1 MKKLFKALS
10 VSLGIIFIWWI
21 ASITLAQVISSRNS
35 SNNNVPSYYYANYKF
50 ADDWDAIFDWFT
62 KAKAKYSVG
71 KDFSTSEFVTLY
83 KHFKKTFPNL
93 TKDYAMVY
101 EKCSIL
107 AENLS
112 REYSD
117 QDMEAL
123 MWNSCYRSLMQA
135 INDIN
140 ESYTVV
146 PKATANP
153 LGGMAPLTVTFDAR
167 TSSDPSRET
176 IPADNFYWY
185 YRDENWVDT
194 PMWQGQVINY
204 TFDEPGKFIV
214 HLVIRSSN
222 VNEWILDWEQNIT
235 ISVSPKAADIV
246 VYANTR
252 KLTKGEWLKMWTTEG
267 EKWVVFDGSLT
278 VPRWWRKILS
288 HRRTITNSAIWFSYD
303 SRVQDG
309 TPGYINV
316 PLKWSWEFKVKLT
329 TNDNEKNE
337 VSQTYSIVLSDP
349 VSVIK
354 QTPEQWSTSST
365 YNFDWSASYSITNRL
380 NTYYW
385 EIFDA
390 NWWDEHGDPVKWW
403 NGKKISINFWTMKKM
418 PWTYLVRLTTTDIAW
433 NQNVETKEVFVE
445 STPPTPQFTA
455 VPTKIWTYPSE
466 FTLDASSTEDIDVE
480 NKVDSLEYSWD
491 FSTKDVD
498 IISTENNNEKMVVR
512 FNSIGRHKITLT
524 ATDEYGKATK
534 LTKLLDVKSTLRP
547 QIEAIPWAI
556 TWWKNMQFKS
566 MINEIENS
574 IYEYARDFWDG
585 KSNASELITN
595 ADHVYSH
602 KWIFTVTLRITDSE
616 WNWNDVK
623 ERVFIWE
630 QDSPIAAWKVKD
642 EGWYYIQA
650 TEKCRIEVEDWI
662 FKEIDAYPVDR
673 YAKFTIDP
681 TYSVNTKWNSN
692 WLQYVFSKQAIL
704 WVDKSKRINQLT
716 ESFSELWCH
725 YVDLQVS
732 DTNVWKEDAARIRF
746 KVVNALPKLDNVTL
760 SFPQYADNTA
770 MMGFND
776 ENSNRMSFDCTWTSN
791 LTIKVT
797 AVSAR
802 DPDGMI
808 SRLRFYYYNVDDPDR
823 KLEYKDTWISAPYT
837 YFVIPRVGWEY
848 KFWVMLY
855 DNDGWL
861 IDSDDY
867 LASNPSVYF
876 PASCSDADVPT
887 VTLRVSGNNIQV
899 WDEVT
904 YTIISKIS
912 TNNDDFATDRTFYY
926 DFTWDGTRDLVTKKD
941 TATYQFLEDY
951 EDWVVPRAAVEYRR
965 KLWIADWDTIYVKN
979 GIKPILLYNS
989 IWNTVLFRDLSV
1001 WVFQQ
1006 RKLCF
1011 ETAECEAWNNR
1022 YQRIHVVN
1030 DLESLAA
1037 WISTDITQNDS
1048 FIQKYK
1054 WYWDHNVS
1062 LYLKSKYWMEAET
1075 DFVVKTSNNESN
1087 GRIAPW
1093 VNMIT
1098 IPETTFQKI
1107 EDPETWKVKDNRA
1120 EVFLAKNMNNTLLMY
1135 INSENEWT
1143 CYVDTDIA
1151 TDSDW
1156 DWKTDND
1163 IDLPCNKIAKIKY
1176 EPDYENVIWRVYFTV
1191 VDDTWKETLT
1201 FKNFY
1206 VWFEWYILE
1215 LDEENLE
1222 IYKDITVLIDW
1233 LDDSTSENTELKN
1246 YLNRL
1251 RRNLNNTSETSALVV
1266 DINDQIENNR
1276 IVLDWNQKEKLD
1288 SILSRL
1294 ANPDTVVAVSVWM
1307 DDYERNKLEILA
1319 LLPTSKW
1326 TTIKEEI
1333 SWLFKEFEENWS
1345 WYGPDER
1352 VEALDWIWNKIV
1364 SDYKKNKRE
1373 WENDFNI
1380 YFCDIFRYYDITSST
1395 GKCWASMEIKSV
1407 QKNYQESKDNQSS
1420 WEKKWG
1426 LPTWLKIML
1435 IVLVWWVLTMVWI
1448 IVFFSIKARMN
1459 SASEND
1465 GDEW

>member
-1 MKKLFKALS
+1 MKKLFKALWL
-10 VSLGIIFIWWI
+10 SLGIVFIWWFSL
-21 ASITLAQVISSRNS
+21 ALAQVISSRNS
-35 SNNNVPSYYYANYKF
+35 ANNKVPEYYYANYKF
-50 ADDWDAIFDWFT
+50 AEDWDAILDWFT
-62 KAKAKYSVG
+62 KAKAKYSIG
-71 KDFSTSEFVTLY
+71 KEFTTSEFVELY
-83 KHFKKTFPNL
+83 RHFNKTFPHL
-93 TKDYAMVY
+93 TKDHAMVY

-112 REYSD
+112 RWYSD
-117 QDMEAL
+117 ADMEWL
-123 MWNSCYRSLMQA
+123 MWNSCYKSLIQA
-135 INDIN
+135 IKKIN
-140 ESYTVV
+140 ESYTVI
-146 PKATANP
+146 PKVTANP
-153 LGGMAPLTVTFDAR
+153 QYWMAPLIVTFDAR
-167 TSSDPSRET
+167 TSFDPSYET

-185 YRDENWVDT
+185 YRDENWIDT
-194 PMWQGQVINY
+194 PMGQGQVINY
-204 TFDEPGKFIV
+204 TFEEAGKFIV

-222 VNEWILDWEQNIT
+222 VNEWILDWEENIT
-235 ISVSPKAADIV
+235 ITVSPKAADIV

-252 KLTKGEWLKMWTTEG
+252 KLTKNAWLKMWTTEA

-288 HRRTITNSAIWFSYD
+288 HRRTITNYAIGFAYD
-303 SRVQDG
+303 SKTKNG
-309 TPGYINV
+309 APGYINV
-316 PLKWSWEFKVKLT
+316 PLKWSGEFKVTLT
-329 TNDNEKNE
+329 TKDNESNE
-337 VSQTYSIVLSDP
+337 VSQTYSIFLSDP

-354 QTPEQWSTSST
+354 QTPTRWSTTTT
-365 YNFDWSASYSITNRL
+365 YNFDASASYSITNRL

-385 EIFDA
+385 EVFDA
-390 NWWDEHGDPVKWW
+390 NGWDEHWDAIKWG
-403 NGKKISINFWTMKKM
+403 NSKKMSVNFWEMKKR
-418 PWTYLVRLTTTDIAW
+418 PWNYLVRLTTTDIVW
-433 NQNVETKEVFVE
+433 SQNVETKDLFVE
-445 STPPTPQFTA
+445 STPPTPQFVA

-466 FTLDASSTEDIDVE
+466 FTLDASSSTDIDVE
-480 NKVDSLEYSWD
+480 NKVDSLSYSWE
-491 FSTKDVD
+491 FSTDDID
-498 IISTENNNEKMVVR
+498 IISTENNNEKVVVR
-512 FNSIGRHKITLT
+512 FNSIGKHKVILT
-524 ATDEYGKATK
+524 ATDEYGKSARISK
-534 LTKLLDVKSTLRP
+534 WIDVKSTLRP

-556 TWWKNMQFKS
+556 TRWKNMQFKS
-566 MINEIENS
+566 IINEVPNS
-574 IYEYARDFWDG
+574 ISEYAWDFWDG
-585 KSNASELITN
+585 KNNASELITN
-595 ADHVYSH
+595 TDHIYSQ
-602 KWIFTVTLRITDSE
+602 KWIYTVTLRITDSK

-630 QDSPIAAWKVKD
+630 IDTPIAAWKVKD
-642 EGWYYIQA
+642 NAGYYIQA
-650 TEKCRIEVEDWI
+650 TEKCRIEVEDRI
-662 FKEIDAYPVDR
+662 FREIDAYPIDR

-681 TYSVNTKWNSN
+681 WISVNTKWNSN
-692 WLQYVFSKQAIL
+692 WLQFVFSKQAIL
-704 WVDKSKRINQLT
+704 WTDKSKKADQLT
-716 ESFSELWCH
+716 ESFSELGCH

-732 DTNVWKEDAARIRF
+732 DPNVWKEDAARIRF
-746 KVVNALPKLDNVTL
+746 KVENALPRLQNVTL
-760 SFPQYADNTA
+760 SFPQYADNNVIW
-770 MMGFND
+770 FSE

-797 AVSAR
+797 AVNAT
-802 DPDGMI
+802 DPDWMI

-823 KLEYKDTWISAPYT
+823 KLEYKDTWMSAPYV
-837 YFVIPRVGWEY
+837 YFVVPRVWWEY
-848 KFWVMLY
+848 KFWVRLY
-855 DNDGWL
+855 DNDGWM

-904 YTIISKIS
+904 YTIVSKIS
-912 TNNDDFATDRTFYY
+912 TNNDDFSTDRTFYY
-926 DFTWDGTRDLVTKKD
+926 DFTWDWTRDLVTKKD
-941 TATYQFLEDY
+941 KATYQFLEDY

-989 IWNTVLFRDLSV
+989 IWNTVIFRDLSV

-1006 RKLCF
+1006 RNICF

-1054 WYWDHNVS
+1054 ENWEHNVS
-1062 LYLKSKYWMEAET
+1062 LYLKSKYWMEAQK
-1075 DFVVKTSNNESN
+1075 DFVVKTSNNETN
-1087 GRIAPW
+1087 GKLAPW

-1098 IPETTFQKI
+1098 IPETTFQRI
-1107 EDPETWKVKDNRA
+1107 EDPETWKLKDNRA

-1135 INSENEWT
+1135 INNENEWT

-1163 IDLPCNKIAKIKY
+1163 IDLSCNKIAKIKY

-1191 VDDTWKETLT
+1191 TDDTWKETLT

-1215 LDEENLE
+1215 LDEESLE
-1222 IYKDITVLIDW
+1222 IYNDITVLIDGI
-1233 LDDSTSENTELKN
+1233 DDSSSENTELKN

-1266 DINDQIENNR
+1266 DINDQIENKW
-1276 IVLDWNQKEKLD
+1276 ITLDSNQKERLE
-1288 SILSRL
+1288 SILARL

-1307 DDYERNKLEILA
+1307 DDYEKNKLEILA

-1326 TTIKEEI
+1326 TTIKEEV
-1333 SWLFKEFEENWS
+1333 SWLFKDFEENGS
-1345 WYGPDER
+1345 SYTQDER
-1352 VEALDWIWNKIV
+1352 VAALDWIWNKILT
-1364 SDYKKNKRE
+1364 DYKKNKRGG
-1373 WENDFNI
+1373 ENDFNL
-1380 YFCDIFRYYDITSST
+1380 YFCNIFDYYDIASTT
-1395 GKCWASMEIKSV
+1395 GKCWAGMEINTV
-1407 QKNYQESKDNQSS
+1407 QKNYQESKSDPQSS
-1420 WEKKWG
+1420 WEKSGW
-1426 LPTWLKIML
+1426 LPTRLKIML
-1435 IVLVWWVLTMVWI
+1435 IVLVWWLLTMVWI

-1459 SASEND
+1459 SSSEDND
-1465 GDEW
+1465 EEW